1 MREAIKRNVMN
12 QKGITLIEL
21 IVVMVIIAIGAALTT
36 PNISGWLPNYR
47 LRSAT
52 REVVSIMR
60 VAQIK
65 AVSNNIWYRVTFD
78 TANNKYFLE
87 NSQDLG
93 TTWTKE
99 GEDQTLPTGVQFI
112 TTFVGNA
119 TIFLSNSTATG
130 GNVTLNN
137 TKGATKTVRLLG
149 LTGRIKI
156 E

>member
-1 MREAIKRNVMN
+1 LREAIKRNVMN

>member
-1 MREAIKRNVMN
+1 MMN

-21 IVVMVIIAIGAALTT
+21 VVVMAIIAIGAALTT
-36 PNISGWLPNYR
+36 PNISGWLPSYR
-47 LRSAT
+47 LRNAT

-65 AVSNNIWYRVTFD
+65 AVSNNIRYRVTFD

-99 GEDQTLPTGVQFI
+99 GEDQTLPTGVQFN
-112 TTFVGNA
+112 TTFAGNA
-119 TIFLSNSTATG
+119 TIFLSNSTATD

-137 TKGATKTVRLLG
+137 NKGATKTVRLLG
-149 LTGRIKI
+149 LTGRIRI

>member
-1 MREAIKRNVMN
+1 MMN
-12 QKGITLIEL
+12 RKGVTLIEL
-21 IVVMVIIAIGAALTT
+21 LVVVAIIAIGAVLTT
-36 PNISGWLPNYR
+36 PNISGWLPSYR

-52 REVVSIMR
+52 RDVASIMR

-99 GEDQTLPTGVQFI
+99 GEDQTLPTGVQFN
-112 TTFVGNA
+112 TTFAGNA
-119 TIFLSNSTATG
+119 TTFFTNSTATD

-137 TKGATKTVRLLG
+137 NKGATRRVRLLG
-149 LTGRIKI
+149 LTGRIRV

>member
-1 MREAIKRNVMN
+1 MN
-12 QKGITLIEL
+12 QRGVTLIEL
-21 IVVMVIIAIGAALTT
+21 IIVMVIIAIGATLTA
-36 PNISGWLPNYR
+36 PNIGGWLPNYR

-87 NSQDLG
+87 YSQDLG

-99 GEDQTLPTGVQFI
+99 GEDQTLPTGVQFN
-112 TTFVGNA
+112 TTFAGNA
-119 TIFLSNSTATG
+119 TTFFTNSTATD
-130 GNVTLNN
+130 GNITLNN
-137 TKGATKTVRLLG
+137 NKGSTKTVRLLG
-149 LTGRIKI
+149 LTGRIRI
-156 E
+156 EDK